1 MTPWQLANDNERP
14 SMPMVH
20 YRSSWAS
27 MAPLKGG
34 HFANQCGGAP
44 RQLAEWVEGV
54 SECWRAG
61 ATYTT

>member
-1 MTPWQLANDNERP
+1 
-14 SMPMVH
+14 
-20 YRSSWAS
+20 